1 MRKSKIQ
8 KLLMLAL
15 TVTMVFGSTLTAGA
29 TTTNKGTVTST
40 AAADA
45 AVVAAT
51 TAVIPSTSDVV
62 VNGVTVTT
70 TVKGAYLAKTV
81 NGFAVTEA
89 AEDVCAAYALT
100 DGRTPYI
107 LVMDTD
113 KVKSHLAMDSLNAA
127 VAALGATMGPV
138 INIDLGY
145 RYQNMFYTLPMDGA
159 KVAMTFGIPADF
171 QQVDATYAVVVVRA
185 RGAIEILE
193 DLDADPATVS
203 FETSAGLGC
212 YAVVRY

>member
-29 TTTNKGTVTST
+29 TTTSSNAAS
-40 AAADA
+40 AAATDA

-51 TAVIPSTSDVV
+51 ATIPSTSDVV
-62 VNGVTVTT
+62 VNGATVTT

-113 KVKSHLAMDSLNAA
+113 KAKSHLAMDSLNAA
-127 VAALGATMGPV
+127 AAALGATMGPV

-159 KVAMTFGIPADF
+159 KVAMTVGIPADF
-171 QQVDATYAVVVVRA
+171 QQADATYAVVVVRA
-185 RGAIEILE
+185 GGAIEILA
-193 DLDADPATVS
+193 DLDVDPATVS

>member
-15 TVTMVFGSTLTAGA
+15 TVTMVAGSTLTAGA
-29 TTTNKGTVTST
+29 TTTSSDAACA

-62 VNGVTVTT
+62 VNGATVTT

-89 AEDVCAAYALT
+89 AAEISAAYALA

-127 VAALGATMGPV
+127 AAALGATMGPV

-159 KVAMTFGIPADF
+159 KVAMTVGIPADF
-171 QQVDATYAVVVVRA
+171 AQADATYAVVVVRA
-185 RGAIEILE
+185 GGAIEILE